1 MKCLNI
7 GCGCRYNSSWVN
19 IDINPVDKDVIGY
32 DINKRIPFTDN
43 SFDVVYHS
51 HLIEHIPKKR
61 AESFIKDCVRIVR
74 PGGIMRVVV
83 PDLEQIARMYLKS
96 LEQAVSGSEGW
107 AANYEWMMLEMYD
120 QAVRNQPG
128 GDMAAFL
135 AKEHIP
141 NKDFIIA
148 RIGVEAR
155 NFMETGSNTRP
166 RDGRF
171 LKKIYRVLRFGRDY
185 MPVKIG
191 RFRLSGE
198 VHQWMYDRYSLS
210 VLLEKCGMTD
220 IIQRSA
226 TESYLQDW
234 VKWNLDTETDG
245 TIYKPDSLY
254 MEGKKP
260 T

>member
-51 HLIEHIPKKR
+51 HLLEHIPKKR
-61 AESFIKDCVRIVR
+61 AVGFIKDCVRILR
-74 PGGIMRVVV
+74 PRGIMRIVV

-96 LEQAVSGSEGW
+96 LEQAMSGSEGG

-148 RIGVEAR
+148 RLGVEAR
-155 NFMETGSNTRP
+155 NLMETGRNTRQ
-166 RDGRF
+166 RDGSF
-171 LKKIYRVLRFGRDY
+171 LKRIYRVLRFGRDY
-185 MPVKIG
+185 MPTRIG

-210 VLLEKCGMTD
+210 VLFEKCGMTD
-220 IIQRSA
+220 VIQRSA
-226 TESYLQDW
+226 TESYLQEW
-234 VKWNLDTETDG
+234 VKWNLDTEMDG

-260 T
+260 A

>member
-1 MKCLNI
+1 MEYLNL
-7 GCGCRYNSSWVN
+7 GCGTHFHPDWTN
-19 IDINPVDKDVIGY
+19 IDVKKNVGGVHACDLKNG
-32 DINKRIPFTDN
+32 IPFPDI
-43 SFDVVYHS
+43 SFDFVYHS
-51 HLIEHIPKKR
+51 HLLEHFSREEGEKLLLECFR
-61 AESFIKDCVRIVR
+61 VLR
-74 PGGIMRVVV
+74 PMGIIRVVV
-83 PDLEQIARMYLKS
+83 PDLELIARMYLKS

-148 RIGVEAR
+148 RLGMEAR
-155 NFMETGSNTRP
+155 NLMETGPNTRP
-166 RDGRF
+166 RDGSF

-226 TESYLQDW
+226 TESYLQEW
-234 VKWNLDTETDG
+234 VKWNLDTEADG
-245 TIYKPDSLY
+245 TIYKPDSLF